1 MKTIVYQSFR
11 TERVPAW
18 IVACMAT
25 VKAWALAQGFDYR
38 FYDDAFLARAPDWF
52 RAKAQHAICP
62 VTDLARLVVAK
73 ELLAE
78 GWQRTVWV
86 DADMLVFDA
95 QALQIPV
102 ESGFA
107 LCHELW
113 LHADAAA
120 PGSAVSARRVIH
132 RVNNSVAVFCAGSL
146 HLDFFIDACVRI
158 ARQREVVGKLDVGTN
173 FFSPLRQILPFPLLG
188 NVGLLSPALMAEI
201 VSGQPVAVAEYVRA
215 LPGPL
220 AAVNLCGSLQG
231 QRVQGVMAQER
242 LFEQV
247 VERLLAGRGA
257 ALNGLRSGVH
267 PRE

>member
-18 IVACMAT
+18 ITACMAT
-25 VKAWALAQGFDYR
+25 VKAWAQAQGFDYR

-78 GWQRTVWV
+78 GWQRSIWV
-86 DADMLVFDA
+86 DADMLVFDPD
-95 QALQIPV
+95 ALQITA

-113 LHADAAA
+113 LFTD
-120 PGSAVSARRVIH
+120 PTGTRRVIH

-146 HLDFFIDACVRI
+146 HLDFFIDACARI
-158 ARQREVVGKLDVGTN
+158 GRQREVVGKLDVGTN
-173 FFSPLRQILPFPLLG
+173 FFSQLRQILPFPLLD
-188 NVGLLSPALMAEI
+188 NVGLLSPAFMAEI
-201 VSGQPVAVAEYVRA
+201 VAAQPVAVAEYMRA
-215 LPGPL
+215 LPAPL
-220 AAVNLCGSLQG
+220 ASVNLCGSLQG
-231 QRVQGVMAQER
+231 QTLQGVVAEEG
-242 LFEQV
+242 LFEAV
-247 VERLLAGRGA
+247 VERLLGSGGEV
-257 ALNGLRSGVH
+257 LNGLR
-267 PRE
+267 R